1 MDRRDCLSVVATAML
16 AGVSGCQDTLGG
28 TETEAAETTD
38 DGDIDIDRF
47 ERDGNRIIVTGT
59 APSVSL

>member
-1 MDRRDCLSVVATAML
+1 ML
-16 AGVSGCQDTLGG
+16 AGMSGCQDTLGG